1 MELTVLNSKFLVF
14 VDDLKLFRKV
24 ESEADRVAFQNELNF
39 LSLWI
44 SILGLQ
50 FNTSKYNSMS
60 LSRFRVIIDHIYT
73 VTE

>member
-39 LSLWI
+39 LSLWF